1 MSCSR
6 KWTKEEVEY
15 LIEHAGVYTLEHIGQ
30 KLNRSTKALLSK
42 LNRLGYTNIREL
54 NGYMS
59 CRQLALALGVSRDVV
74 VRWIENHGLPAS
86 KKNYIRKNSKLKH
99 YFINPEEFWKWA
111 EENQDK
117 INFARVKRYEILPEP
132 AWVEQKR
139 RTAYFSLQQKKR
151 NKSWTKEEDQLLL
164 KLLKENRTYKEIAEI
179 LDRSEK
185 AVQMRK
191 QRLLNKFG
199 DKVLI

>member
-1 MSCSR
+1 MSCNR

-30 KLNRSTKALLSK
+30 KLNRSTKAILSK
-42 LNRLGYTNIREL
+42 LNRLGYTNIREF

-74 VRWIENHGLPAS
+74 VRWIENHGLPAF

-111 EENQDK
+111 EQNQDK

-132 AWVEQKR
+132 AWVEEKR
-139 RTAYFSLQQKKR
+139 RISYFSLDKKR

-164 KLLKENRTYKEIAEI
+164 KLLKENRTYKEISEI

-191 QRLLNKFG
+191 QRLLNKFRK
-199 DKVLI
+199 KVLI

>member
-15 LIEHAGVYTLEHIGQ
+15 LIEHAGVYTLEYIGQ

-42 LNRLGYTNIREL
+42 LNRLGYTNIREF

-132 AWVEQKR
+132 AWVEEKR
-139 RTAYFSLQQKKR
+139 RTAYFSLSKKR
-151 NKSWTKEEDQLLL
+151 NTS
-164 KLLKENRTYKEIAEI
+164 
-179 LDRSEK
+179 
-185 AVQMRK
+185 
-191 QRLLNKFG
+191 
-199 DKVLI
+199 